1 MYGDVAGGRAQ
12 RSADGEPA
20 VTMQSDA
27 TSAFDES
34 PPVAL
39 EKQVGPVRR
48 FLTSDGVTESATLVG
63 FLIILVVIF
72 GIWLGGSFLTTQ
84 DRVFDVYQS
93 VPPLLISI
101 GIVVALSCGMFD
113 LSAGAMATLSVFL
126 TVGLALKQGLSLA
139 VVIPL
144 VLVAGIFGGLVN
156 GLLVVGLRINAFIAT
171 LGTGAVFTG
180 IAELYSGSQT
190 MSYSGDKSVASSV
203 AWFAG
208 SRGFGSFQNKAP
220 LVLSWIVVLV
230 VLACGRSA
238 ARVRWIGA
246 SRPRLRDGLLL
257 AGLVVVAV
265 VLQLGGIPAQLNWT
279 ILLLLV
285 ATVIVWL
292 VMRQTSFG
300 RSIYATG
307 GNPIAARLA
316 GIRINRLMVF
326 AFVVSGFFSALA
338 GIVLTASQ
346 GTAVPGIAD
355 GFLLPAYAA
364 VFLSTVILS
373 SGRFHVWGTIAGG
386 MAVVYVAQGLVIG
399 GLPFTWTD
407 VINGAVLIIAVS
419 LSTTLRRALMSR

>member
-1 MYGDVAGGRAQ
+1 M
-12 RSADGEPA
+12 
-20 VTMQSDA
+20 TMQSDA
-27 TSAFDES
+27 TSGFDEL
-34 PPVAL
+34 PPVAE
-39 EKQVGPVRR
+39 EKAVGPVRR
-48 FLTSDGVTESATLVG
+48 FMTSDGVTESATLVG
-63 FLIILVVIF
+63 FILILVVIF
-72 GIWLGGSFLTTQ
+72 GIWLGGSFLSTE

-101 GIVVALSCGMFD
+101 GIVVALSCGQFD

-144 VLVAGIFGGLVN
+144 VLLVGIVGGLLN

-180 IAELYSGSQT
+180 IAELYSSGQT
-190 MSYSGDKSVASSV
+190 MSYSTDKSVADSV
-203 AWFAG
+203 KWFAG
-208 SRGFGSFQNKAP
+208 TSGFGSFQTKP
-220 LVLSWIVVLV
+220 PIVIAWLV
-230 VLACGRSA
+230 VLAVLACGWSA
-238 ARVRWIGA
+238 ARVRWIGT
-246 SRPRLRDGLLL
+246 SRPRVRDIVLTVGV
-257 AGLVVVAV
+257 VVVAG
-265 VLQLGGIPAQLNWT
+265 VLQLSGIPAEVNWT
-279 ILLLLV
+279 ILLLFV
-285 ATVIVWL
+285 AAIIVWL

-316 GIRINRLMVF
+316 GIRVNRLMVF
-326 AFVVSGFFSALA
+326 SFVVSGFFAALA

-364 VFLSTVILS
+364 AFLSTVILS

-386 MAVVYVAQGLVIG
+386 LAVVYVAQGLVIG

-407 VINGAVLIIAVS
+407 LINGAVLIIAVS